1 MKELHASCLC
11 GAVALT
17 LPDQFDYMG
26 NCHCSECRKFSGGDY
41 ASVGGLDGDKVTIVK
56 GAEAIS
62 HYRKS
67 AETTLAFCGHCGS
80 SLFSQKS
87 SSGKINLRLGV
98 LDDVPSQRPAFHIF
112 VGSKAP
118 WHQIGDDCPQFDTR
132 PSV

>member
-1 MKELHASCLC
+1 MPQVFRGRLRLC
-11 GAVALT
+11 RRTGW
-17 LPDQFDYMG
+17 QQG
-26 NCHCSECRKFSGGDY
+26 HHHEGE
-41 ASVGGLDGDKVTIVK
+41 
-56 GAEAIS
+56 EAIGR
-62 HYRKS
+62 YRKS
-67 AETTLAFCGHCGS
+67 AETTLAFCRHCGS

-132 PSV
+132 PPV

>member
-41 ASVGGLDGDKVTIVK
+41 ASVGGLDGNKVTIVK
-56 GAEAIS
+56 GDEAIGR
-62 HYRKS
+62 YQKS
-67 AETTLAFCGHCGS
+67 AETTLAFCRHCGS

-118 WHQIGDDCPQFDTR
+118 WHQIGDDCPQFDAR
-132 PSV
+132 PPV

>member
-41 ASVGGLDGDKVTIVK
+41 ASVGGLDGNKVTIVK
-56 GAEAIS
+56 GEEAIGR
-62 HYRKS
+62 YRKS
-67 AETTLAFCGHCGS
+67 AETTLAFCRHCGS

-118 WHQIGDDCPQFDTR
+118 WHQIGDDCPQFDTC
-132 PSV
+132 PPV